1 MQAGSFGEAL
11 GWPCAK
17 YWRLIEDAVAVR
29 IVYSSD
35 GCGGE
40 TIACF
45 HIWSKA
51 NCGMP
56 CMASVIHF
64 HNAFSRPGAWW
75 WCFTDNYYAL
85 RGVVLE
91 GCAGWSLAMLSSSQY
106 ECDCS
111 TGSDFICKKWS
122 IFGSKIEPFSSGI
135 YLRALLFTIPETTA
149 RTYSAYQLKSV
160 YISALIK
167 SFIYIST
174 SPNNSLAANTRHLQ
188 YIYHGL
194 FHEREAVWFK
204 RVESFFFLGEA
215 RLAIHF
221 PFCAEFNNKRIS

>member
-1 MQAGSFGEAL
+1 MHSRAPVRGGGALLTTTTLSEGSYLKAAL
-11 GWPCAK
+11 DGRWRCCRPLSTSAIVARVVILSAK
-17 YWRLIEDAVAVR
+17 ND
-29 IVYSSD
+29 
-35 GCGGE
+35 
-40 TIACF
+40 
-45 HIWSKA
+45 
-51 NCGMP
+51 P
-56 CMASVIHF
+56 
-64 HNAFSRPGAWW
+64 FSAR
-75 WCFTDNYYAL
+75 T
-85 RGVVLE
+85 
-91 GCAGWSLAMLSSSQY
+91 
-106 ECDCS
+106 
-111 TGSDFICKKWS
+111 
-122 IFGSKIEPFSSGI
+122 IEPFWSEI
-135 YLRALLFTIPETTA
+135 YPRALLFTIPETTA

-204 RVESFFFLGEA
+204 RVESFSFLGEA